1 MSDARDVFRLCACCP
16 SPCRRAIPA
25 DTEPQV
31 ETVTPS
37 ALSMIAL
44 AVIDGELDFDAP
56 VRRALSRTGAAR
68 HCRAVCTYGLDVAGT
83 VEAFVAARTVAS

>member
-1 MSDARDVFRLCACCP
+1 VSDARDLFRLCACCP

-25 DTEPQV
+25 DAEPQI

-44 AVIDGELDFDAP
+44 AVIDGELDFDDP

-68 HCRAVCTYGLDVAGT
+68 HCRAACTYGLDVAGA
-83 VEAFVAARTVAS
+83 VDAFVAARAVAP

>member
-1 MSDARDVFRLCACCP
+1 VTDARDVFRLCACCP

-25 DTEPQV
+25 DSEPQT

-44 AVIDGELDFDAP
+44 AVIDGQLDFDAP
-56 VRRALSRTGAAR
+56 VQRALSRTGAAR
-68 HCRAVCTYGLDVAGT
+68 HCRSACTYGLDIAGE
-83 VEAFVAARTVAS
+83 VDAFVAARKVAP